1 VGQDREE
8 LLTSVKEAKEQ
19 AHIKS
24 SLAGPSTTSAWDVIP
39 SLNGEAKTTLF
50 GKYFF
55 MFLNRFYILVSKFK
69 KIKNI
74 LF

>member
-1 VGQDREE
+1 MGQDREE
-8 LLTSVKEAKEQ
+8 LLASVKEAKEQ

-50 GKYFF
+50 GIIFQMGAENF
-55 MFLNRFYILVSKFK
+55 
-69 KIKNI
+69 
-74 LF
+74 

>member
-24 SLAGPSTTSAWDVIP
+24 SLAGPSTTSA
-39 SLNGEAKTTLF
+39 
-50 GKYFF
+50 
-55 MFLNRFYILVSKFK
+55 
-69 KIKNI
+69 
-74 LF
+74 